1 MMESTGHVVEVIKLS
16 KCLPLLEVKRIT
28 IYEIKKKNLLEKIH
42 NLNNHMLE
50 EENMTKTNM
59 SLFGIES

>member
-1 MMESTGHVVEVIKLS
+1 MWA
-16 KCLPLLEVKRIT
+16 LLEVKRIT